1 MMLNRNTTFTKEDL
15 DNNPPCAEHLTNKNS
30 LEVAMLEEW
39 EAYERTLE
47 EALNFIKKNTNQMRN
62 MIKNGTT
69 WEKLAEHGQNVVEE
83 FETYVSEIEE
93 MF

>member
-1 MMLNRNTTFTKEDL
+1 MMIDRNKPFTKEDL
-15 DNNPPCAEHLTNKNS
+15 DNNPPSGEHLTYRNS

-47 EALNFIKKNTNQMRN
+47 EAMCVIRRNTDKVRN

-69 WEKLAEHGQNVVEE
+69 WEELAKYGQQTAEE
-83 FETYVSEIEE
+83 FEFYQDEIQR

>member
-1 MMLNRNTTFTKEDL
+1 MMLDRNTTFTKEDL
-15 DNNPPCAEHLTNKNS
+15 DNNPPCAEHLAYKNS

-62 MIKNGTT
+62 MIENGTT
-69 WEKLAEHGQNVVEE
+69 WEKLAEHGQNVAEE